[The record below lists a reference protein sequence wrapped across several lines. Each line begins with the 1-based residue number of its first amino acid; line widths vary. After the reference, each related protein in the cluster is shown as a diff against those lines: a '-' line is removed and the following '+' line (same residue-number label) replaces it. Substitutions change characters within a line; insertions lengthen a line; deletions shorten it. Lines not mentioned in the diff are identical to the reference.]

1 MKRARV
7 LVFTLFIIL
16 TDCVP
21 PHSPESGKIVPSM
34 DETRRVEQ
42 SGAAGETRGDGR
54 GLRPLIRVSSDD
66 RVISILNGNLDSDP
80 DPEQVIAVKSREDV
94 NSPIRIIVADF
105 DSAKRG
111 HYFQSWEAP
120 IGAVNPRTFRLS
132 LEDMEGDHGLEI
144 VAGGTDGQGKSTLD
158 VLRRN
163 TAVHGQGVSFH
174 SVCQITAD
182 DVRIERTER
191 SESYSSG
198 QKNGESFSISAF
210 SRDPESKNVMDLIRV
225 PYTWTYAENRFVQGR
240 SEKIAGEK
248 VQQRMLES
256 LYTNESVD
264 YFEAFLDGAWIVLD
278 APAGAPAV
286 ASGADIIFFEP
297 KRRRISRYLGDTVET
312 YAWTES
318 YRTIYNSLRIS
329 AQNEA
334 VRTIDRTF
342 YIRAT
347 SMSTLE
353 ISIQGSDMGGD
364 VTSAV
369 YAKMSDE
376 IQGKY
381 LMTQKSAVTIAPP
394 TLDAVYRNASGVR
407 IAFEGTR
414 ITWSEGSKERSGVFA
429 MLSVA
434 GRNIL
439 SIRFTDPY
447 GPQGETRNYILEYG
461 EKRERNGIVKTIMLS
476 SVQFSVNG
484 LEETMGDPIVLQ
496 KIEQASKR

>member
-1 MKRARV
+1 MKPV
-7 LVFTLFIIL
+7 WMLVFPLFFIL
-16 TDCVP
+16 TDCSP
-21 PHSPESGKIVPSM
+21 PHSPEGGKIVPNM
-34 DETRRVEQ
+34 DETRRSEQ
-42 SGAAGETRGDGR
+42 SGASAETRADGR
-54 GLRPLIRVSSDD
+54 ELRPLIRVSGDD
-66 RVISILNGNLDSDP
+66 RVISVLNGNLDSDP
-80 DPEQVIAVKSREDV
+80 DQEQVIAVKPREDV
-94 NSPIRIIVADF
+94 DSPIRIIVADS
-105 DSAKRG
+105 DSSKSGR
-111 HYFQSWEAP
+111 YFQSWETP
-120 IGAVNPRTFRLS
+120 IGAVNPRTFSLS
-132 LEDMEGDHGLEI
+132 FEDMEGDHGLEI
-144 VAGGTDGQGKSTLD
+144 VAGGTNGQGKLTLD
-158 VLRRN
+158 VFRRN
-163 TAVHGQGVSFH
+163 TAVHGQGISFH
-174 SVCQITAD
+174 SACQIAAD

-210 SRDPESKNVMDLIRV
+210 SRDPESQNVTDLIRV
-225 PYTWTYAENRFVQGR
+225 PYAWTYAENRFMPGQP
-240 SEKIAGEK
+240 EKITGEK
-248 VQQRMLES
+248 VQQKMLEN
-256 LYTNESVD
+256 LYTNDNVE

-278 APAGAPAV
+278 AQAPAP
-286 ASGADIIFFEP
+286 ATSGGADIIFFEP

-312 YAWTES
+312 YVWIVS
-318 YRTIYNSLRIS
+318 YRTIYDRLRIS

-342 YIRAT
+342 SIRAT

-364 VTSAV
+364 VTNAV
-369 YAKMSDE
+369 YVKLSDE
-376 IQGKY
+376 IQGKF
-381 LMTQKSAVTIAPP
+381 LLKEKSAVTIAPP

-414 ITWSEGSKERSGVFA
+414 LTWSEGSKERSGIFA

-439 SIRFTDPY
+439 CVRFTDLY
-447 GPQGETRNYILEYG
+447 GLPGETRNYILEHG

-484 LEETMGDPIVLQ
+484 LKETVGDPIVLQ